1 MKKERVSELRD
12 SNRNYPREEQQEKIL
27 TKKKSCKDPW
37 DSIRISNTCVIGVPG
52 EERMGQTMYLK
63 K

>member
-27 TKKKSCKDPW
+27 TKTKSFRDPW
-37 DSIRISNTCVIGVPG
+37 DNIRISNTCVIGVPG
-52 EERMGQTMYLK
+52 EEGMGQTMYLK